1 MKKVYLLAACMA
13 ALASQVQA
21 QGLKGGLKG
30 GVNLAVITNT
40 FNLGAGFKPGVHF
53 GGFLEAKM
61 SEKVSFQPEL
71 LYSAQGC
78 TTSDMRGEPT
88 GKVNLSYVSLPLL
101 FNLYVGSGFH
111 FTLGP
116 QASVLVSAKSHEDGA
131 GSLGGSR
138 EVDIKDEFKKGELS
152 VAGGL
157 GYKFKG
163 GIHLSARYIT
173 GVTDINNNEL
183 IERMRV
189 QAGAG
194 KMHNRLF
201 QFSAGFSF

>member
-1 MKKVYLLAACMA
+1 MA

-21 QGLKGGLKG
+21 QGVKGGLKAG
-30 GVNLAVITNT
+30 LNLAVITNT
-40 FNLGAGFKPGVHF
+40 FNLGADFKPGLHF
-53 GGFLEAKM
+53 GGYLEAKM
-61 SEKVSFQPEL
+61 GEKASFQPEL

-78 TTSDMRGEPT
+78 TTSDMQGRST

-101 FNLYVGSGFH
+101 FNLYAAQGFH

-116 QASVLVSAKSHEDGA
+116 QASVLVSAKAFEEGA

-138 EVDIKDEFKKGELS
+138 ETDIKDEFKKGELS
-152 VAGGL
+152 IAGGL

-173 GVTDINNNEL
+173 GVSNINNNEF
-183 IERMRV
+183 IETMRV

-194 KMHNRLF
+194 KMRNRLF